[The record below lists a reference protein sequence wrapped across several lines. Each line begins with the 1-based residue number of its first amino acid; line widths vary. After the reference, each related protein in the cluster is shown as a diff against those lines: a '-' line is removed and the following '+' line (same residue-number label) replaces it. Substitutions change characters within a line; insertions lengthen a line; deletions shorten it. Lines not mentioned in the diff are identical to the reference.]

1 MFPPVKWSEENKL
14 NLKPLRNVMRL
25 RYLSFAY
32 IPATA
37 VQFYMKDACVKNTLR
52 KRFRDLIVSDMKDVN
67 LSVNV
72 FVHRY
77 DHIHG
82 DNWMI

>member
-1 MFPPVKWSEENKL
+1 
-14 NLKPLRNVMRL
+14 MRL

-37 VQFYMKDACVKNTLR
+37 VQFYMKDGRVKNTLR
-52 KRFRDLIVSDMKDVN
+52 KQFRYFIVSDMKDVN

-72 FVHRY
+72 FVQK
-77 DHIHG
+77 DT
-82 DNWMI
+82 DMIIFMETIE